1 MKVLVLAGSPRKGG
15 NTDIL
20 AEEFLK
26 GAAQEG
32 AEIEK
37 VYLDD
42 FRIRPIGEVADTPAE
57 RVDTRADDDFL
68 RVFEKFLVADIVC
81 FASPVYWQGVT
92 AQLKCFIDRF
102 SAYAMK
108 PQYRETIRAK
118 AYAVIAT
125 FAGSGEGHWVL
136 DSLRA
141 SVDFIDGKYV
151 GEVSVQVRAKGAVK
165 SNAAAMSAA
174 RDLGRKAVSSM
185 PEPP

>member
-1 MKVLVLAGSPRKGG
+1 MKALALLGSPRKGG
-15 NTDIL
+15 NSDTL

-26 GAAQEG
+26 GAKEEG
-32 AEIEK
+32 AETEK

-42 FRIRPIGEVADTPAE
+42 FHIRPIGEVADTPAE

-68 RVFEKFLVADIVC
+68 KVFEKFLAADVVC

-108 PQYRETIRAK
+108 PQYRETIRGK
-118 AYAVIAT
+118 VYAVIAT
-125 FAGSGEGHWVL
+125 FAGKGEGHWVL

-141 SVDFIDGKYV
+141 SVDFIGGKYA
-151 GEVSVQVRAKGAVK
+151 GEVSVQAREKGAVK
-165 SNAAAMSAA
+165 SDAAAISAA
-174 RDLGRKAVSSM
+174 RALGRKAVSSM
-185 PEPP
+185 GKS